1 MNIVQPIRDK
11 KVLEEFKRLLRLRN
25 YKYYIMTVIGLNTGL
40 RISDILKLKVDGILG
55 THITIKEQKTG
66 KYKRFLIND
75 NLRNELDRYIKQANL
90 TKDNYL
96 IPSNKRDKNGNEKSI
111 SRVQAYNILK
121 SVGDQLGI
129 NNIGT
134 HTLRKTF
141 GYFYYQQY
149 KDIATLQKIFN
160 HSSPSITLK
169 YIGITDDII
178 DSTISNFS
186 IWLKIQLCNDKS
198 CKIHIN

>member
-11 KVLEEFKRLLRLRN
+11 KLLEEFKRLLKLRD

-40 RISDILKLKVDGILG
+40 RISDILKLKVIDVLD

-66 KYKRFLIND
+66 KHKRFLIND
-75 NLRNELDRYIKQANL
+75 NLRNELDKYIRQANI

-96 IPSNKRDKNGNEKSI
+96 IPSNKRDKNGNEKPI

-149 KDIATLQKIFN
+149 KDIATLQQIFN

-186 IWLKIQLCNDKS
+186 I
-198 CKIHIN
+198 

>member
-11 KVLEEFKRLLRLRN
+11 KVLEEFKKLLRIRD

-40 RISDILKLKVDGILG
+40 RISDILKLKVIDVLD
-55 THITIKEQKTG
+55 THIIIREQKTG

-75 NLRNELDRYIKQANL
+75 KLRNELDRYIKQANL

-149 KDIATLQKIFN
+149 KDIATLQQIFN

-186 IWLKIQLCNDKS
+186 I
-198 CKIHIN
+198 

>member
-11 KVLEEFKRLLRLRN
+11 KVLEEFKSILKERD

-40 RISDILKLKVDGILG
+40 RISDILKLKVDDILG

-96 IPSNKRDKNGNEKSI
+96 IPSNKRDKNGNEKPI

-129 NNIGT
+129 SNIGT

-149 KDIATLQKIFN
+149 KDIATLQQIFN

-186 IWLKIQLCNDKS
+186 I
-198 CKIHIN
+198 